1 MRKVAALVVPALI
14 LVIMLTMIGCDGED
28 EATPTPSAT
37 ATKTPAATIEP
48 TPRPSVS
55 PTASP
60 APTPTVRPQETAP
73 QLLHC
78 RFRGSVQL
86 DGADVP
92 DDTVITIIVEGD
104 EHETTTPAVYGPS
117 TYAHKVMPT
126 AGKVYT
132 NGTAVTFK
140 IDGNL
145 ADQTGSW
152 ETGGNIKIDLTASS
166 S

>member
-1 MRKVAALVVPALI
+1 
-14 LVIMLTMIGCDGED
+14 MLAMIGCDGED
-28 EATPTPSAT
+28 EATPTPT
-37 ATKTPAATIEP
+37 ATVTATPAATIEP
-48 TPRPSVS
+48 TATPSVS
-55 PTASP
+55 PTATASP
-60 APTPTVRPQETAP
+60 ATTPTVIPQETAP

-92 DDTVITIIVEGD
+92 DGTVLTIIVEGD
-104 EHETTTPAVYGPS
+104 EYETTTPSVYGPS
-117 TYAHKVMPT
+117 TYAQKIIPK

-140 IDGNL
+140 IDGHL

-166 S
+166 P